1 MQEPN
6 VREEFVDL
14 THLQEQSYGEAV
26 RQTDATRR
34 SLLDAG
40 VPPGD
45 VGQIM
50 INLVIAVC
58 GENIIVDGR
67 LLLESLEKY
76 DPRDMVATV
85 NSRPIK
91 VDIIF

>member
-1 MQEPN
+1 MQEPD

-45 VGQIM
+45 VDQIM

-58 GENIIVDGR
+58 GENVIVDGR

-76 DPRDMVATV
+76 DPRDMVAMV